1 MDDTSIK
8 IGSFWVGKY
17 IYIVYQQ
24 TVWLTVGIN
33 RETEASSPVKLLDRT
48 PLTAASSPSQSHQF
62 WDLNLQSGF
71 IRSNKKQHFFERLNI
86 MVFEPTKHGIT
97 WGFRAL
103 PCEKTGLIAIEDSAA
118 PLPRYKTGFAASIHW
133 RLWHMWHMWHMEG
146 HTSGRIGEW
155 VKVGFDCGVTG
166 GKDRA
171 VPWFF
176 QATNDI
182 RI

>member
-8 IGSFWVGKY
+8 IGSFWVGIY

-24 TVWLTVGIN
+24 TVWLTVGIS

-71 IRSNKKQHFFERLNI
+71 IRSNKKQRFFERLNI
-86 MVFEPTKHGIT
+86 RVFEPTKHGIT

-103 PCEKTGLIAIEDSAA
+103 PCEKSWIDRDRGFSGATTQVQNWFRSLHSLAA
-118 PLPRYKTGFAASIHW
+118 VAYVAYGGPYLRAN
-133 RLWHMWHMWHMEG
+133 R
-146 HTSGRIGEW
+146 RIGES
-155 VKVGFDCGVTG
+155 
-166 GKDRA
+166 
-171 VPWFF
+171 
-176 QATNDI
+176 

>member
-8 IGSFWVGKY
+8 IGSFWVGIY

-103 PCEKTGLIAIEDSAA
+103 PCEKNWIDRHRGFSGATTQVQNWFRSLHSLAA
-118 PLPRYKTGFAASIHW
+118 VAYVAYGGPYLRANRRMGES
-133 RLWHMWHMWHMEG
+133 
-146 HTSGRIGEW
+146 RI
-155 VKVGFDCGVTG
+155 
-166 GKDRA
+166 
-171 VPWFF
+171 
-176 QATNDI
+176 
-182 RI
+182 